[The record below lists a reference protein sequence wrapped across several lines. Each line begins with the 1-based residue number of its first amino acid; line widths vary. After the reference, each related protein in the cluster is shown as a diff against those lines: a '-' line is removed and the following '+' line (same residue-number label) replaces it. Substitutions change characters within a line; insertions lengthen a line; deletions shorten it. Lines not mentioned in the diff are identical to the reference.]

1 MGRRIKKWIMGL
13 CLLAALV
20 PAAVWAAVRLPHVRA
35 EAPACVGQGESF
47 TVELRCRA
55 LQVGSFTGGI
65 AFDSTCLELTAV
77 TPGDAPIFT
86 DAVCGFSTVEEAN
99 TAGKIGL
106 YAIHDAQGDYGEGL
120 LLQLTFRAKA
130 PGRAVLTPYE
140 SCDGTETWAGSFGR
154 TEVLVS
160 DTGEAAVLRFRLTH
174 GDCGLTLKQ
183 GEDVIWQ
190 QEGALIGDHAIPVP
204 AGSYTLEVARE
215 GFYTR
220 AYVLDT
226 ADAEPPEV
234 RAAPWGDVN
243 GDGEMDARDL
253 QMLYEYLS
261 CGDSGSDLDS
271 RAFALVAD
279 CNGDGE
285 INILDYQ
292 ALYEQLLRA
301 APMRVAAPRLLLTL
315 PAQDTPEE
323 APDTSAAEPPESAP
337 EAPAPTES
345 ETTTESELPAPETAE
360 QQAATEAPETAAQAP
375 EPLSAEG

>member
-65 AFDSTCLELTAV
+65 AFDSTRLELTAV

-86 DAVCGFSTVEEAN
+86 DAVRGFSTVEEAN

-174 GDCGLTLKQ
+174 GDCELTLKQ

-243 GDGEMDARDL
+243 GDGETDARDL
-253 QMLYEYLS
+253 QKLYEYLS

-285 INILDYQ
+285 TNILDYQ

-315 PAQDTPEE
+315 PAQDTPVPPETE
-323 APDTSAAEPPESAP
+323 TPDTPVPPETEPPEAAP

-345 ETTTESELPAPETAE
+345 ETTTESEIPP
-360 QQAATEAPETAAQAP
+360 PETAAQAP
-375 EPLSAEG
+375 ETLPAEE

>member
-1 MGRRIKKWIMGL
+1 MGHRIKKWIMGL

-55 LQVGSFTGGI
+55 LQVGSFTGGLE
-65 AFDSTCLELTAV
+65 FDSAQLEV
-77 TPGDAPIFT
+77 TEITLGDAPIFT
-86 DAVCGFSTVEEAN
+86 DAVSGVSTVAEAN
-99 TAGKIGL
+99 AAGKIGL
-106 YAIHDAQGDYGEGL
+106 YAIHDAQGGYGEGL

-190 QEGALIGDHAIPVP
+190 QEGALLGDHAIPVP

-226 ADAEPPEV
+226 ADTEPPEV

-243 GDGEMDARDL
+243 GDGETDARDL
-253 QMLYEYLS
+253 QKLYEYLS

-292 ALYEQLLRA
+292 ALYEQLLRGIPA
-301 APMRVAAPRLLLTL
+301 VVAVPRLLLTL
-315 PAQDTPEE
+315 PAPDTPVPPETE
-323 APDTSAAEPPESAP
+323 TPDTPVPPEAAP
-337 EAPAPTES
+337 EAPDAPDTPVPPETE
-345 ETTTESELPAPETAE
+345 APETE
-360 QQAATEAPETAAQAP
+360 TPETAAQAP
-375 EPLSAEG
+375 EPLPAEE

>member
-65 AFDSTCLELTAV
+65 AFDSTRLELTAV

-243 GDGEMDARDL
+243 GDGETDARDL
-253 QMLYEYLS
+253 QKLYEYLS

-292 ALYEQLLRA
+292 ALYEQLLRE

-315 PAQDTPEE
+315 PAQDTPVPPETE
-323 APDTSAAEPPESAP
+323 TPDTPVPPETEPPEAAP

-345 ETTTESELPAPETAE
+345 ETTTESEIPP
-360 QQAATEAPETAAQAP
+360 PETAAQAP
-375 EPLSAEG
+375 ETLPAEE